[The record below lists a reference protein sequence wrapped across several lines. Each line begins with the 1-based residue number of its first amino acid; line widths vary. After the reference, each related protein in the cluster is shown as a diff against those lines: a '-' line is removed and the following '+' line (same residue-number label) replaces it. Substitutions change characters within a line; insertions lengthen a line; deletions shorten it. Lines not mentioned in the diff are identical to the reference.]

1 MLIIGGSQEQPDH
14 PQLLSFPRRVVRSAP
29 EPSDFEKDRYHDK
42 SPDGDL
48 NKPSP
53 RVGYICASKPN
64 DEQAD
69 QAEPAERAR
78 PAG

>member
-1 MLIIGGSQEQPDH
+1 MAGSQEQPDH
-14 PQLLSFPRRVVRSAP
+14 PQRLSGPRRVAKSAP
-29 EPSDFEKDRYHDK
+29 EPSDFVKDRDHDE

-53 RVGYICASKPN
+53 RVGYIRASKPN

-78 PAG
+78 PAS